1 MQHPHFSVEFIG
13 TTLLDGMW
21 QSQCGNVISRDSL
34 STEYIVGLCVIVV
47 FLFLVTLVINI
58 IIINVVVVVVVI
70 VIIGTNVVI
79 SMFNVVNEA
88 TSMV

>member
-1 MQHPHFSVEFIG
+1 VQHPHFSVEFIG

-58 IIINVVVVVVVI
+58 IIINVVVVI